1 MYELVFEKRVKKDF
15 KNINISDIH
24 FIKDTLIDFVKKFD
38 NKFELSLIKSGKIK
52 KLKGTTDELYR
63 FKLRNYR
70 IIYKKEDDRL
80 IILVLSITS
89 RENAYKQL

>member
-1 MYELVFEKRVKKDF
+1 MYRLVFEKRVKKDF

-24 FIKDTLIDFVKKFD
+24 FIKDTLSDFVKNFD
-38 NKFELSLIKSGKIK
+38 NEFEYSLMQNGKIK

-70 IIYKKEDDRL
+70 VIYKKDGDKL
-80 IILVLSITS
+80 IILVLSVST
-89 RENAYKQL
+89 RENAY